1 MTHNRFQRAGS
12 AFIAVSRILRT
23 RQIDRREWWLW
34 ALAVIVTIALT
45 ATIIFLTVFH
55 NEVSETENY
64 WSDLREWVR
73 GLAALVLLFDIYT
86 MYQHRQLLRI
96 RRELAASNELFHLI
110 TENAADMI
118 AVVDGQGRRL
128 YNSPAYCTV
137 LGYSTEE
144 LGTSLSTE
152 QIHPADRAKVIEAAA
167 KARATGRGERLEYRM
182 RHKDGSW
189 RILESTANPIPG
201 SEGNSGSLVIV
212 NRDITDRKR
221 VEELIAHNA
230 FHDGLTQLPNR
241 LLFNDRLRQAMMR
254 ARRSKHEHMA
264 VLLVDVDE
272 FKVVN
277 DSLGHSAGDHL
288 LVEIAHRL
296 EKCLDRAEPTTIAA
310 RDVEVE
316 EKTQG
321 LARFGGDDF
330 IVLFEEFSAPANVIR
345 LAQHIQ
351 ESLGPEFVIGEHR
364 IVVTVS
370 IGVALLSTAHLRPE
384 DLIRDAELAMYRAKR
399 TGRSRCEVFDPEMHS
414 AAMKRLKLETELR
427 RGMEQGE
434 LLAYYQPIISL
445 RTGRIAGFEALSRWQ
460 RAEGMVLPADFI
472 PVAEETGLI
481 VPMNQQLMLD
491 ACRQVAIWQASFDSA
506 SPLFMSMNITPKQF
520 ERPQLVDEIRG
531 IIERTGP
538 RADSIHLEIT
548 ETVTMQDADAAMNR
562 LSQLKALGVHLS
574 IDDFGTGFSSLSR
587 LRRFPVDALKIDRV
601 FISTMTEDRDS
612 FEIVRVTIALA
623 HSMALEV
630 IAEGTET
637 QVQVAELKALDCEMA
652 QGFLYSRPVSAE
664 QAFELLCRDYGQ
676 PKPLR
681 TLALAAAA
689 E

>member
-1 MTHNRFQRAGS
+1 MS
-12 AFIAVSRILRT
+12 LILRT

-34 ALAVIVTIALT
+34 AFAVVVTVALT
-45 ATIIFLTVFH
+45 ATIIFLTFFH
-55 NEVSETENY
+55 QEIPEVQDY

-73 GLAALVLLFDIYT
+73 GLAALVLIFDIYT

-96 RRELAASNELFHLI
+96 RRELAQSNELFHLI

-118 AVVDGQGRRL
+118 AVVDGDGRRL
-128 YNSPAYCTV
+128 YNSPAYASV
-137 LGYSTEE
+137 LGYSLDE

-152 QIHPADRAKVIEAAA
+152 QIHPADRAKVMEAAA

-189 RILESTANPIPG
+189 RILESTANLISGP
-201 SEGNSGSLVIV
+201 EENSGRLVIV

-221 VEELIAHNA
+221 VEELVAHNA
-230 FHDGLTQLPNR
+230 FHDGLTGLPNR
-241 LLFNDRLRQAMMR
+241 LLFIDRLRQAMMR
-254 ARRSKHEHMA
+254 ARRSKHDRLA

-277 DSLGHSAGDHL
+277 DSLGHSSGDQL
-288 LVEIAHRL
+288 LVDIARRL
-296 EKCLDRAEPTTIAA
+296 EGCLDRAELRTFAA
-310 RDVEVE
+310 SDVQVE
-316 EKTQG
+316 ERTQG
-321 LARFGGDDF
+321 LARFGGDEF
-330 IVLFEEFSAPANVIR
+330 IVMFEDMSAPADAIR
-345 LAQHIQ
+345 MAQAIQ
-351 ESLGPEFVIGEHR
+351 ECLSPEFDLGEHE
-364 IVVTVS
+364 IVVTASV
-370 IGVALLSTAHLRPE
+370 GVALLSSAHAGPE

-399 TGRSRCEVFDPEMHS
+399 TGKARCEVFDPEMH
-414 AAMKRLKLETELR
+414 AAAIKRLRLETELR

-445 RTGRIAGFEALSRWQ
+445 RTGKIAGFEALSRWQ

-491 ACRQVAIWQASFDSA
+491 ACRQGAVWQASFA
-506 SPLFMSMNITPKQF
+506 CESPLFMSMNITPKQF
-520 ERPQLVDEIRG
+520 ERTQLAEEVSEIM
-531 IIERTGP
+531 ERTGANP
-538 RADSIHLEIT
+538 ANIHLEIT

-601 FISTMTEDRDS
+601 FISTMTDDRDS

-623 HSMALEV
+623 HSMGLQV

-637 QVQVAELKALDCEMA
+637 EVQIAELKALGCEMA
-652 QGFLYSRPVSAE
+652 QGFLYSRPVHAE

-676 PKPLR
+676 PKSLCA
-681 TLALAAAA
+681 LAGAAAA
-689 E
+689 G

>member
-1 MTHNRFQRAGS
+1 MS
-12 AFIAVSRILRT
+12 LILRT

-34 ALAVIVTIALT
+34 ALAVVVTIALT
-45 ATIIFLTVFH
+45 ATIVFLTVFH
-55 NEVSETENY
+55 NEVAETENY

-96 RRELAASNELFHLI
+96 RRELADSNELFHLI

-118 AVVDGQGRRL
+118 AVVDGEGRRL
-128 YNSPAYCTV
+128 YNSPAYSTV
-137 LGYSTEE
+137 LGYSPEE
-144 LGTSLSTE
+144 LGTSLSTD
-152 QIHPADRAKVIEAAA
+152 QIHPADRPKVVEAAA

-189 RILESTANPIPG
+189 RILESTANPISG
-201 SEGNSGSLVIV
+201 GDGNSGSLVIV

-221 VEELIAHNA
+221 VEELVAHNA
-230 FHDGLTQLPNR
+230 FHDGLTGLPNR

-254 ARRSKHEHMA
+254 ARRSKHEHVA

-272 FKVVN
+272 FRVVN
-277 DSLGHSAGDHL
+277 DSLGHSAGDQL
-288 LVEIAHRL
+288 LLEIANRL
-296 EKCLDRAEPTTIAA
+296 ESRLDRTEPTTIAA

-330 IVLFEEFSAPANVIR
+330 IVLFEEFSAPADVIR
-345 LAQHIQ
+345 LAQQIQ
-351 ESLGPEFVIGEHR
+351 ESLSPPFVLGEHR
-364 IVVTVS
+364 IVITAS
-370 IGVALLSTAHLRPE
+370 IGVALLSSAHIRAE

-399 TGRSRCEVFDPEMHS
+399 AGRSRCEVFDPEMHS

-445 RTGRIAGFEALSRWQ
+445 RTGKIAGFEALSRWQ
-460 RAEGMVLPADFI
+460 RTQGMVLPADFI

-491 ACRQVAIWQASFDSA
+491 ACRQGAIWQASFRCA

-520 ERPQLVDEIRG
+520 ERAQLAEEVRD
-531 IIERTGP
+531 IIDRTGSNP
-538 RADSIHLEIT
+538 ADIHLEIT
-548 ETVTMQDADAAMNR
+548 ETVTMHDADAAMSR
-562 LSQLKALGVHLS
+562 LSQLKALGIHLS

-623 HSMALEV
+623 HSMGLQV
-630 IAEGTET
+630 VAEGTET
-637 QVQVAELKALDCEMA
+637 EVQVSELKALGCEMA
-652 QGFLYSRPVSAE
+652 QGFLYARPVSAE

-676 PKPLR
+676 PKSLC
-681 TLALAAAA
+681 ALASATAAG
-689 E
+689 

>member
-1 MTHNRFQRAGS
+1 
-12 AFIAVSRILRT
+12 VSLILRT

-34 ALAVIVTIALT
+34 ALAVVVTLALT
-45 ATIIFLTVFH
+45 ATIVFLTVFH
-55 NEVSETENY
+55 NDVPEAESY

-96 RRELAASNELFHLI
+96 RRELADSNELFHLI

-118 AVVDGQGRRL
+118 AVVDGEGRRL
-128 YNSPAYCTV
+128 YNSPAYSTV
-137 LGYSTEE
+137 LGYSPEE

-152 QIHPADRAKVIEAAA
+152 QIHPADRPKVMEAAA
-167 KARATGRGERLEYRM
+167 KARSTGRGERLEYRM
-182 RHKDGSW
+182 RHKDGTW
-189 RILESTANPIPG
+189 RILESTANPITG
-201 SEGNSGSLVIV
+201 SDGNSGSLVIV

-221 VEELIAHNA
+221 VEELVAHNA
-230 FHDGLTQLPNR
+230 FHDGLTGLPNR

-254 ARRSKHEHMA
+254 ARRSKHERLA

-277 DSLGHSAGDHL
+277 DSLGHSAGDL
-288 LVEIAHRL
+288 LIVEIAHRL
-296 EKCLDRAEPTTIAA
+296 ENCLDRMEA
-310 RDVEVE
+310 RTFASADVQVE
-316 EKTQG
+316 ERNHG
-321 LARFGGDDF
+321 LARFGGDEF
-330 IVLFEEFSAPANVIR
+330 IVLLEDFSASTDAIR
-345 LAQHIQ
+345 LAQGIQ
-351 ESLGPEFVIGEHR
+351 EMLAREFALGEHR
-364 IVVTVS
+364 IVVTAS
-370 IGVALLSTAHLRPE
+370 IGVALLSNAHLRPE
-384 DLIRDAELAMYRAKR
+384 DLTRDAELAMYRAKR
-399 TGRSRCEVFDPEMHS
+399 TGRARCEVFDPEMHS
-414 AAMKRLKLETELR
+414 AAIKRLKLETELR
-427 RGMEQGE
+427 RGLEQGE

-445 RTGRIAGFEALSRWQ
+445 RTGKIAGFEALSRWQ
-460 RAEGMVLPADFI
+460 RPSGMVMPADFI

-481 VPMNQQLMLD
+481 VPMNQQLMQD
-491 ACRQVAIWQASFDSA
+491 ACRQGAVWQASFGCP

-520 ERPQLVDEIRG
+520 ERTQLAEELRDIM
-531 IIERTGP
+531 ERTGSNP
-538 RADSIHLEIT
+538 ANIHLEIT

-601 FISTMTEDRDS
+601 FISSMSEDRDS

-623 HSMALEV
+623 HSMGLCV
-630 IAEGTET
+630 VAEGTET
-637 QVQVAELKALDCEMA
+637 PAQVAELKALGCEMA

-664 QAFELLCRDYGQ
+664 EALELLCRDYGQ
-676 PKPLR
+676 PKPLG

>member
-1 MTHNRFQRAGS
+1 MITRAGS
-12 AFIAVSRILRT
+12 AFIAVSLILRT

-34 ALAVIVTIALT
+34 AFAVVVTIALT
-45 ATIIFLTVFH
+45 ATIIFLTIFH
-55 NEVSETENY
+55 KEVAETENY

-96 RRELAASNELFHLI
+96 RRELADSNELFHLI

-118 AVVDGQGRRL
+118 AVVDGKGRRL
-128 YNSPAYCTV
+128 YNSPAYSTV
-137 LGYSTEE
+137 LGYSPDE

-152 QIHPADRAKVIEAAA
+152 QIHPADRPKVIEAAA

-189 RILESTANPIPG
+189 RILESTANLIA
-201 SEGNSGSLVIV
+201 SSDGNSGSLVIV

-221 VEELIAHNA
+221 AEELVAHNA
-230 FHDGLTQLPNR
+230 FHDGLTGLPNR

-254 ARRSKHEHMA
+254 ARRSKHERVA

-277 DSLGHSAGDHL
+277 DSLGHSAGDQL
-288 LVEIAHRL
+288 LVAIAHRL
-296 EKCLDRAEPTTIAA
+296 EDCLDRGEPTTIAA
-310 RDVEVE
+310 SDVEVE

-330 IVLFEEFSAPANVIR
+330 IVLFEELSAPADAIR

-351 ESLGPEFVIGEHR
+351 ESLAPEFVLGEHR
-364 IVVTVS
+364 IVVTAS
-370 IGVALLSTAHLRPE
+370 IGVALLSSAHIRPE
-384 DLIRDAELAMYRAKR
+384 ELIRDAELAMYRAKS

-414 AAMKRLKLETELR
+414 AAIKRLKLETELR

-445 RTGRIAGFEALSRWQ
+445 ATGKIAGFEALSRWQ
-460 RAEGMVLPADFI
+460 RASGMVQPADFI

-491 ACRQVAIWQASFDSA
+491 ACRQGVIWQDSFGCP

-520 ERPQLVDEIRG
+520 ERAQLAEEVRDIMS
-531 IIERTGP
+531 RTGST
-538 RADSIHLEIT
+538 AANIHLEIT

-562 LSQLKALGVHLS
+562 LSQLKAIGVHLS

-601 FISTMTEDRDS
+601 FISSMTEDRDS
-612 FEIVRVTIALA
+612 FEIVRATIALA
-623 HSMALEV
+623 HSMGLEV

-637 QVQVAELKALDCEMA
+637 EAQVAELTTLGCELA
-652 QGFLYSRPVSAE
+652 QGFLYSRPVAAE
-664 QAFELLCRDYGQ
+664 HAFELLCHDYGQ
-676 PKPLR
+676 PK
-681 TLALAAAA
+681 ALCSLSSAATAG
-689 E
+689 

>member
-1 MTHNRFQRAGS
+1 MS
-12 AFIAVSRILRT
+12 LILRT

-34 ALAVIVTIALT
+34 ALAVVVTIALT
-45 ATIIFLTVFH
+45 ATIVFLTVFH
-55 NEVSETENY
+55 NDVPEAENY

-96 RRELAASNELFHLI
+96 RRQLADSNELFHLI

-118 AVVDGQGRRL
+118 AVVDGKGRRL

-137 LGYSTEE
+137 LGYSPEE
-144 LGTSLSTE
+144 LGTSLSTD
-152 QIHPADRAKVIEAAA
+152 QIHPADRPKVIEAAA

-189 RILESTANPIPG
+189 RILESTANPIIG
-201 SEGNSGSLVIV
+201 SDGNAGSLVIV

-221 VEELIAHNA
+221 VEELVAHNA
-230 FHDGLTQLPNR
+230 FHDGLTGLPNR

-254 ARRSKHEHMA
+254 ARRSKRESLA

-277 DSLGHSAGDHL
+277 DSLGHSAGDQL
-288 LVEIAHRL
+288 LVEVAHRL
-296 EKCLDRAEPTTIAA
+296 ENCLDRADARTIATA
-310 RDVEVE
+310 DVQVE
-316 EKTQG
+316 EKNHG
-321 LARFGGDDF
+321 LARFGGDEF
-330 IVLFEEFSAPANVIR
+330 IVLLEDVAAPTDAIR
-345 LAQHIQ
+345 IAQHIQ
-351 ESLGPEFVIGEHR
+351 ESLSPEFALGEHN
-364 IVVTVS
+364 IVVTAS
-370 IGVALLSTAHLRPE
+370 LGIALLSTAHLSPE

-399 TGRSRCEVFDPEMHS
+399 TGKARCEVFDPEMHS
-414 AAMKRLKLETELR
+414 AAIKRLKLETELR
-427 RGMEQGE
+427 RGLEQGE

-445 RTGRIAGFEALSRWQ
+445 KTGKIAGFEALSRWQ
-460 RAEGMVLPADFI
+460 RASGMVLPADFI

-481 VPMNQQLMLD
+481 VPMNQQLMQD
-491 ACRQVAIWQASFDSA
+491 ACQQAAIWQASFRCD

-520 ERPQLVDEIRG
+520 ERAQLAEEVRAIMA
-531 IIERTGP
+531 RTGSNP
-538 RADSIHLEIT
+538 ASIHLEIT

-623 HSMALEV
+623 HSMGLQV
-630 IAEGTET
+630 VAEGTET
-637 QVQVAELKALDCEMA
+637 QVQVAELKALGCEMA
-652 QGFLYSRPVSAE
+652 QGFLYSRPVNAE
-664 QAFELLCRDYGQ
+664 QAFELLCRDYGH
-676 PKPLR
+676 PRPLA
-681 TLALAAAA
+681 ALANAATA
-689 E
+689 G